1 MLKDAIWLATNE
13 YKQNITA
20 VFITFF
26 ASSLLGFIL
35 GGTFTNPD
43 PFIIKIRSTSVTPY
57 LFDFMIIGTAPAFSS
72 LFMSKPYL
80 SYKSARKNP
89 YLKQMAVLRT
99 LPITL
104 SALALSRILFMILTL
119 LTMSLAFFGS
129 IGILIAVFPDY
140 VLTLFTISEL
150 ILLMIV
156 WFGFMLAVGGLSPFL
171 EYGTSG
177 KALHIIP
184 FIYVAIITIAI
195 IVFYQYFSSGIA
207 ENIIG
212 LVKTVGWPVAL
223 FSMTIGIAGC
233 LGWNRLLQQR
243 MANKD
248 FL

>member
-20 VFITFF
+20 VFITFL
-26 ASSLLGFIL
+26 ASSILGFAL
-35 GGTFTNPD
+35 GGFFANSD
-43 PFIIKIRSTSVTPY
+43 NIIINIRSTSVTPY
-57 LFDFMIIGTAPAFSS
+57 LLDFMIIGTAPAFSS

-80 SYKSARKNP
+80 SYKSAKENP
-89 YLKQMAVLRT
+89 YLKRMAALRT

-104 SALALSRILFMILTL
+104 SVLTLSRTIFMILTL
-119 LTMSLAFFGS
+119 LTMSFAFFGS
-129 IGILIAVFPDY
+129 IGVLIAVIPDN

-177 KALHIIP
+177 KTLHIIP
-184 FIYVAIITIAI
+184 FIYAAI
-195 IVFYQYFSSGIA
+195 IVIAVILFYQYFSSGIA
-207 ENIIG
+207 ENIVG

-223 FSMTIGIAGC
+223 LSMTVGITSC
-233 LGWNRLLQQR
+233 YGWNRLLQQR
-243 MANKD
+243 MAKKD